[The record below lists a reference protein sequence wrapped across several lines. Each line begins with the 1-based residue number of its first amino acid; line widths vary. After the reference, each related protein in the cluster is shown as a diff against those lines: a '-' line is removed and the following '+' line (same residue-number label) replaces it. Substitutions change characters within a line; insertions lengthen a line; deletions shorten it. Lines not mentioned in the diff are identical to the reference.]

1 MGFRSGSNWHK
12 LAGSNLFTD
21 TDNKQTTGLLSLRS
35 PLSLK
40 GKQWLASLFISIVF
54 IFAVVGDET
63 QSPADKPKT
72 AASTKKPAPAPMP
85 AKETKTL
92 WQAIPE
98 QAPSENGSKK
108 WQRPG
113 SEHNDA
119 LLNQSIS
126 GEFWEDNGNAK
137 QNAPGR
143 NWQRPD
149 SKRTNTLID
158 ELANTRKRKSFWLD
172 DTPPATETAEPST
185 PFDIEAPLASAEP
198 SPKAKPWADTTP
210 IPRRFNSQGPKNLA
224 QALLFWGGDYYQQLT
239 FSPSALISGFVKQ
252 TQKYYQNIRNPYVH
266 PLAVTEAFLDIH
278 TGPGAGYPK
287 FYIAEHNEFIYIS
300 KYQSDWYQVELRN
313 AAGQAS
319 VKGWMP
325 AAIINP
331 ALAAELP
338 EQNSLNKRSK
348 WFVGTAGGAFAGET
362 MIQGKL
368 GYFFSEKIWAEFA
381 VSEVLENLSSSRLYQ
396 INLLHQP
403 LGQQTLSPF
412 FGIGF
417 GYFENTPFQ
426 TTINQQD
433 SESAFM
439 NVDLGIH
446 WYLSEGF
453 ILRGDFKNYVI
464 ALSDDNFDSHQEYSA
479 GFTVFWDSTAP
490 RGIKLANNEFI
501 DRDDIELGIFAG
513 SLALEDFATA
523 QLSGLLLNYHF
534 NEFMF
539 IESRYGSAD
548 IPTNAINS
556 FFNIFDTDSKIPLN
570 YYSLGLGLNVFTG
583 EAVLNKKRSIRST
596 AYVTAAV
603 GSTSFLERRF
613 FTTQIGAGL
622 MVTPVEN
629 WNIKFEIQDLIF
641 EQDILGIE
649 KQTNNLALQA
659 GLSLR
664 F

>member
-1 MGFRSGSNWHK
+1 MDFRPGSNWHK
-12 LAGSNLFTD
+12 LTGSNLFTD
-21 TDNKQTTGLLSLRS
+21 TNNKQTTGLLSS
-35 PLSLK
+35 PAVNLAYSAK
-40 GKQWLASLFISIVF
+40 ARQWLTGLLISFVF
-54 IFAVVGDET
+54 IFALAADESQT
-63 QSPADKPKT
+63 PADKPK
-72 AASTKKPAPAPMP
+72 ASASNEPQ
-85 AKETKTL
+85 TL
-92 WQAIPE
+92 WQNVPE
-98 QAPSENGSKK
+98 PTPGKNNNK
-108 WQRPG
+108 WQRPD
-113 SEHNDA
+113 SRHNDA
-119 LLNQSIS
+119 LLKQSMSNEVSKDS
-126 GEFWEDNGNAK
+126 GNEK
-137 QNAPGR
+137 QNAPRR

-149 SKRTNTLID
+149 SEHNDALID
-158 ELANTRKRKSFWLD
+158 EFANTRKRKSFWVD
-172 DTPPATETAEPST
+172 DAPPAVETAAPET
-185 PFDIEAPLASAEP
+185 PFDIEAPLLTAEP
-198 SPKAKPWADTTP
+198 SAKTETWTDTTP
-210 IPRRFNSQGPKNLA
+210 IPRRFNQQGPKNLA

-239 FSPSALISGFVKQ
+239 FSPSALVSGIAGK
-252 TQKYYQNIRNPYVH
+252 TQNYYQNIRKPYIH
-266 PLAVTEAFLDIH
+266 PLAVTEDFLDMH
-278 TGPGAGYPK
+278 SGPGAGYPK
-287 FYIAEHNEFIYIS
+287 FYIAEHNELIYIS

-313 AAGQAS
+313 SAGQAT

-338 EQNSLNKRSK
+338 EQSGLNKRSK
-348 WFVGTAGGAFAGET
+348 WFVGAAGGAFAGET
-362 MIQGKL
+362 MIQGRL

-381 VSEVLENLSSSRLYQ
+381 VSEVLESLSSSRLYQ

-403 LGQQTLSPF
+403 LGQQRLSPF

-433 SESAFM
+433 STSNFM

-453 ILRGDFKNYVI
+453 ILRGDFKNYVL
-464 ALSDDNFDSHQEYSA
+464 ALDDDNFDSHQEFSA
-479 GFTVFWDSTAP
+479 GFTVLWDSTAP
-490 RGIKLANNEFI
+490 RGIKLTNNEYI
-501 DRDDIELGIFAG
+501 DRDDIELGIFVG

-548 IPTNAINS
+548 IPTNAINN
-556 FFNIFDTDSKIPLN
+556 FFSIFDKDSKIPLH

-583 EAVLNKKRSIRST
+583 EAVLNNKSSIRST
-596 AYVTAAV
+596 AYLSAAA
-603 GSTSFLERRF
+603 GSTSFLDRRL
-613 FTTQIGAGL
+613 FTTHVGAGL

-629 WNIKFEIQDLIF
+629 WNIKFEIQNLIF

-659 GLSLR
+659 GISLR